1 MYLLSEVD
9 NKILSAVQDLFL
21 QTDGPQPTVETLRGY
36 VEQVC
41 TIFPQTPE
49 NPINKEAVIH
59 ELIRRHAIWT
69 GEARILYSP
78 EGHQDWLNS
87 DRKDGWV
94 YWPRYKKYIEDKIGL
109 SVADDIDRVTDNILG
124 LIEDPQRKSPWDR
137 RGLVVG
143 HVQSGKT
150 SNYTGLICKAA
161 DAGYRIIIVL
171 AGLTNSLRTQ
181 TQIRLEEGFLGYI
194 TGPVGMTEFTPI
206 GVGLI
211 NNDPTIR
218 PNHVTNRL
226 EKGDFSLAVAK
237 NLGITPENRPWLF
250 VVKKNKAILNR
261 IYKWLENYVT
271 NYTDQDGIKHIRNL
285 PLLLIDDE
293 SDNASVDT
301 SKDVINP
308 DGTPDRSHDPKA
320 INKGIRKIL
329 NIFEQSA
336 YVGYTATP
344 FANIFIHTRGYTEKD
359 RTGKDLFPE
368 SFIINLSASSDYFG
382 PVKMFG
388 TQSDEGQQN
397 ILSPYLTKSIRDVP
411 PEGGWMPLKHKS
423 SHYPATDR
431 DSHLP
436 KSLED
441 AILSFFLVCA
451 ARRLRGQKTQH
462 SSMLVHVSRYVAVQ
476 GIVYEQIGKYI
487 RYCRRRIVRAQDDFE
502 LKQRLK
508 ETWENDF
515 EPNSLEVLKITEE
528 RNLEIPSWLNI
539 LKELPYV
546 LEDLQVMVLNGH
558 SKDVLAY
565 EDHKNTGL
573 KVIAIG
579 GDKLSRGLTLEG
591 LSISYFLRS
600 SNMYDTLMQMGRWFG
615 YRRGYLDLCRLYT
628 TDDLIMWFEQITD
641 ATEKLRN
648 EFDIMEQQNLTPKD
662 YGLRVQ
668 HYPDLQVTSR
678 EKSRSSEEWNLTFEG
693 SRVQTVVFHNELE
706 PLKHNYETVIK
717 LLNNLGAAF
726 ERNPRIELDN
736 TRSLQWTGVLWRDV
750 SSNRITEF
758 LYDFHTHKAATK
770 INSGAL
776 IEYVQRMNEA
786 GYLSKWSVSLLGAD
800 SARTGGTEIYDGFP
814 MGIKIPSIYR
824 SKANKDQDDRY
835 SIKVLTSNRD
845 EVIDFNPQFLNEAL
859 EQSARIL
866 QEKGDIL
873 GDMGTQIVK
882 EAARTVRAT
891 NPGTSVD
898 RGLLN
903 IYVVDSKA
911 LELSEKIPII
921 GFSIIFPN
929 TRSGQTVRYKVD
941 QVFSELWDYNMEED
955 YEDD

>member
-1 MYLLSEVD
+1 MYQLSENDFRILNSVQQIYLNVD
-9 NKILSAVQDLFL
+9 R
-21 QTDGPQPTVETLRGY
+21 PQPTVENLREY
-36 VEQVC
+36 VNQVC
-41 TIFPQTPE
+41 AISPAASTI
-49 NPINKEAVIH
+49 PINKEAIIH
-59 ELIRRHAIWT
+59 ELIRRHAVWT
-69 GEARILYSP
+69 GEARILYSA
-78 EGHQDWLNS
+78 EGHQDWLNR
-87 DRKDGWV
+87 DRKDGWK
-94 YWPRYKKYIEDKIGL
+94 YWPRYKTYIENKIAL
-109 SVADDIDRVTDNILG
+109 SVADDIGKVTDNILG
-124 LIEDPQRKSPWDR
+124 LLEDPRRKSSWDR

-181 TQIRLEEGFLGYI
+181 TQIRLEEGFLGFI
-194 TGPVGMTEFTPI
+194 TGPVGMQEFTPT
-206 GVGLI
+206 GVGI
-211 NNDPTIR
+211 IDSDPKIR
-218 PNHVTNRL
+218 PNHVTNRF
-226 EKGDFSLAVAK
+226 ERGDFNIKVAR
-237 NLGITPENRPWLF
+237 NLGITPEERPWLF
-250 VVKKNKAILNR
+250 VIKKNKSILNSVYR
-261 IYKWLENYVT
+261 WLENYVA
-271 NYTDQDGIKHIRNL
+271 NHTDENGKKHIRNL

-301 SKDVINP
+301 SSNVMNP
-308 DGTPDRSHDPKA
+308 DGTPDKLHNPKA

-359 RTGKDLFPE
+359 RAGKDLFPE

-388 TQSDEGQQN
+388 TQSEEGQEN
-397 ILSPYLTKSIRDVP
+397 ILSPYLTKPIRDVP
-411 PEGGWMPLKHKS
+411 TEGGWMPLRHKS
-423 SHYPATDR
+423 THQPTTNK
-431 DSHLP
+431 DSKLP

-451 ARRLRGQKTQH
+451 ARRVRNQKAQH

-476 GIVYEQIGKYI
+476 NFVYDQIEAYVH
-487 RYCRRRIVRAQDDFE
+487 YCRNRIERNQDYAE

-508 ETWENDF
+508 DLWETDF
-515 EPNSLEVLKITEE
+515 EPNSLEVLNITQAK
-528 RNLEIPSWLNI
+528 NLDIPSWKI
-539 LKELPYV
+539 ISEELPYV
-546 LEDLQVMVLNGH
+546 LADLQVMILNGQ
-558 SKDVLAY
+558 SRDVLAY
-565 EDHKNTGL
+565 EEHKKTGL
-573 KVIAIG
+573 KVIAVG

-591 LSISYFLRS
+591 LSVSYFLRS

-615 YRRGYLDLCRLYT
+615 YRRDYLDLCRLYT

-648 EFDIMEQQNLTPKD
+648 EFDIMEDQKLTPKD

-678 EKSRSSEEWNLTFEG
+678 GKSKSTEEWDLSFEG

-706 PLKHNYETVIK
+706 PLKHNFDTTIK
-717 LLNNLGAAF
+717 LINNLGKSF
-726 ERNPRIELDN
+726 GTNPKIEFDK
-736 TRSLQWTGVLWRDV
+736 TRSLQWEGALWRDV
-750 SSNRITEF
+750 SSSDVIEF
-758 LYDFHTHKAATK
+758 LYNFRTHKAATK

-776 IEYVQRMNEA
+776 IEFIQKMNEA
-786 GYLSKWSVSLLGAD
+786 QYLDKWSVALIGAD
-800 SARTGGTEIYDGFP
+800 PRRDTRNIVYDNFP
-814 MGIKIPSIYR
+814 MGITIPSIYR
-824 SKANKDQDDRY
+824 SKTNPGQDDRY

-845 EVIDFNPQFLNEAL
+845 EVIDFNSKYLNEAL

-866 QEKGDIL
+866 QEKGNNKPDSKF
-873 GDMGTQIVK
+873 QIVK

-891 NPGTSVD
+891 NPGTIVD

-903 IYVVDSKA
+903 LYVIDSTE
-911 LELSEKIPII
+911 LELNEKIPII

-929 TRSGQTVRYKVD
+929 TRSGLTVRYKVN
-941 QVFSELWDYNMEED
+941 QVFSELWDYNVEED